1 MSNSDDEDKVPLY
14 SALVRNQKRHIFG
27 ASAQSVLFAYAAVLA
42 ARGVRLW
49 PVQRD
54 DDFEEVSYQSAKKRR
69 RSVRTSVSPAKPKAS
84 SVSMKSG
91 AEAQEEVWC
100 GCGVASNRN
109 TVSLIVNLLDE
120 DEDEDEND
128 DEDEDDLYTVSER
141 EAERKRQVEIEQ
153 EVRRKLAQDKVLTQ
167 TRAIMSKIS
176 NTKRQVLDVNHD
188 IISLDSDSD
197 DEEQNS
203 DDDGVVSI
211 RVAAPATEQPTVSKG
226 ERITLHVRS
235 NGGVVD
241 QIPIHKGA
249 DSGVVT
255 LLFPQ
260 NDTFAT
266 LYTSFCELHGLP
278 QSAVQMSLD
287 GEALSL
293 TGTPLQNDLESGDL
307 IDAKVDFSKQ
317 IEAKKKRYLRLR
329 LVAFGKRSE
338 LFKIDATE
346 TVDKLH
352 ASYCKKHNI
361 ADPDD
366 VLMLLHDQELRLS
379 ERIDFYGLL
388 NDDEISVVVSNAVD
402 SAAIEIQFRYTDGSL
417 ETQRTIPNTKV
428 EVLIAKIAKARGC
441 ASSKVSLI
449 IDGERMAAS
458 QTLKVSERPSGQMLA
473 SY

>member
-1 MSNSDDEDKVPLY
+1 MGG
-14 SALVRNQKRHIFG
+14 LVWLWAVGG
-27 ASAQSVLFAYAAVLA
+27 AN
-42 ARGVRLW
+42 RL
-49 PVQRD
+49 
-54 DDFEEVSYQSAKKRR
+54 
-69 RSVRTSVSPAKPKAS
+69 
-84 SVSMKSG
+84 
-91 AEAQEEVWC
+91 
-100 GCGVASNRN
+100 

-120 DEDEDEND
+120 DEDEDE
-128 DEDEDDLYTVSER
+128 DEDDLYTASER

-153 EVRRKLAQDKVLTQ
+153 EIRRKLAQDKVLTQ

-176 NTKRQVLDVNHD
+176 NTKRQVSDANHD

-197 DEEQNS
+197 DEQRNS
-203 DDDGVVSI
+203 DDDGLSGV
-211 RVAAPATEQPTVSKG
+211 RVAAPVAEQPTVSKG
-226 ERITLHVRS
+226 ERITLHVRP

-241 QIPIHKGA
+241 QIPIHM
-249 DSGVVT
+249 
-255 LLFPQ
+255 

-266 LYTSFCELHGLP
+266 LYTSFCELYGLP

-317 IEAKKKRYLRLR
+317 SEAKKKRYLRLR

-338 LFKIDATE
+338 LFKIDAVRLSPVLGWIHAPLLMLMTSRCPPLGNVQTE

-388 NDDEISVVVSNAVD
+388 NDDEISVVVNNAVN

-417 ETQRTIPNTKV
+417 ETQRIVPVRAPPHPT
-428 EVLIAKIAKARGC
+428 
-441 ASSKVSLI
+441 
-449 IDGERMAAS
+449 
-458 QTLKVSERPSGQMLA
+458 Q
-473 SY
+473 